1 MPRGPDPGGGRVAGE
16 RGRPP
21 VTRVLVLN
29 ERDPLHPKAGGA
41 EVHVAEIFA
50 RIAARGAEVTLAS
63 SRFAGA
69 AVREEVRGM
78 RVQRIGR
85 VPLYYPRAAWV
96 CARDTRRERYDVV
109 VECLNKLPFLAPLYS
124 AAPVLGLCHHLFGGT
139 AFLQASWPVAAGV
152 WSVERLVPRVYRKSH
167 LVVISES
174 TRRDLIRRGVAAERI
189 EVHHPGTRQPGF
201 EPPGPSQRRH
211 RVAYVGRLERYKK
224 VDVVLRAAARL
235 VERFPELQIDII
247 GRGSD
252 RARLERVAAEVGLA
266 DRTHFAGFV
275 SDDER
280 DGLLAA
286 ARVCVCPS
294 AKEGWGLSV
303 IESNALGTPNVATD
317 APGLRDSVRDG
328 ETGFLVPDGDVEAFA
343 ARMGSLLGDDALAE
357 RMSAAAIAWSRDFDW
372 DRTAARM
379 EASLEAVQRESRS
392 G

>member
-1 MPRGPDPGGGRVAGE
+1 
-16 RGRPP
+16 
-21 VTRVLVLN
+21 
-29 ERDPLHPKAGGA
+29 
-41 EVHVAEIFA
+41 
-50 RIAARGAEVTLAS
+50 
-63 SRFAGA
+63 
-69 AVREEVRGM
+69 
-78 RVQRIGR
+78 
-85 VPLYYPRAAWV
+85 
-96 CARDTRRERYDVV
+96 
-109 VECLNKLPFLAPLYS
+109 
-124 AAPVLGLCHHLFGGT
+124 
-139 AFLQASWPVAAGV
+139 
-152 WSVERLVPRVYRKSH
+152 
-167 LVVISES
+167 
-174 TRRDLIRRGVAAERI
+174 
-189 EVHHPGTRQPGF
+189 
-201 EPPGPSQRRH
+201 
-211 RVAYVGRLERYKK
+211 VAYVGRLERYKK

-280 DGLLAA
+280 DRLLAA

-328 ETGFLVPDGDVEAFA
+328 ETGFLVPEGDVEAFA
-343 ARMGSLLGDDALAE
+343 ARMGSLLGDDTLAE

-392 G
+392 A

>member
-1 MPRGPDPGGGRVAGE
+1 
-16 RGRPP
+16 

-41 EVHVAEIFA
+41 ETHVAEIFA
-50 RIAARGAEVTLAS
+50 RIAARGAEITLAS

-69 AVREEVRGM
+69 AARDEVRGM
-78 RVQRIGR
+78 RVHRIGR
-85 VPLYYPRAAWV
+85 MPFYYPRATRV
-96 CARDTRRERYDVV
+96 CARDTRRDRYDVV

-124 AAPVLGLCHHLFGGT
+124 AAPVLGLCHHLFGET
-139 AFLQASWPVAAGV
+139 AFLQVPWPVAAAV
-152 WSVERLVPRVYRKSH
+152 WSIERLVPRVYRKSH

-174 TRRDLIRRGVAAERI
+174 TRDDLIRRGVEPGRI
-189 EVHHPGTRQPGF
+189 EVHHPGIRQPGF
-201 EPPGPSQRRH
+201 EPPGVSQRRH
-211 RVAYVGRLERYKK
+211 RVAYVGRLERYKR
-224 VDVVLRAAARL
+224 VDVLLRAAAHL
-235 VERFPELQIDII
+235 VGRFPEMRIDII

-275 SDDER
+275 SDEER
-280 DGLLAA
+280 DRLLAA

-294 AKEGWGLSV
+294 VKEGWGLTV

-328 ETGFLVPDGDVEAFA
+328 ETGFLVPEADVEAFA

-357 RMSAAAIAWSRDFDW
+357 RMAAAAIAWSRDFDW
-372 DRTAARM
+372 DRAAARM
-379 EASLEAVQRESRS
+379 EASLDAVQRESRS
-392 G
+392 R

>member
-1 MPRGPDPGGGRVAGE
+1 
-16 RGRPP
+16 

-41 EVHVAEIFA
+41 EIHVAEIFA
-50 RIAARGAEVTLAS
+50 RIAARGAQVTLAT

-69 AVREEVRGM
+69 AARDEVRGM
-78 RVQRIGR
+78 RVQRLGR
-85 VPLYYPRAAWV
+85 LPFYYPRAAWV

-124 AAPVLGLCHHLFGGT
+124 AAPVLGLCHHLFGET
-139 AFLQASWPVAAGV
+139 AFLQVSWPVAAAV
-152 WSVERLVPRVYRKSH
+152 WSVERFVPRVYGSGH

-174 TRRDLIRRGVAAERI
+174 TRGDLIRRGVAADRI
-189 EVHHPGTRQPGF
+189 EVHHPGIRPPSF
-201 EPPGPSQRRH
+201 EPPGLPERRH

-235 VERFPELQIDII
+235 IERFPDLQIDII

-266 DRTHFAGFV
+266 DRTRFAGFV
-275 SDDER
+275 SDEER
-280 DGLLAA
+280 DRLLAG

-294 AKEGWGLSV
+294 TKEGWGLTV

-328 ETGFLVPDGDVEAFA
+328 ETGFLVPDGDVETFA
-343 ARMGSLLGDDALAE
+343 ARIGALLGDDALAE
-357 RMSAAAIAWSRDFDW
+357 RMSAAAVAWSRGFDW
-372 DRTAARM
+372 DRAAARM
-379 EASLEAVQRESRS
+379 EASLEAVQRESRA